1 MSPKTPSEAIADGF
15 RFKSVQFYIPIWL
28 PLDSFIRSIPHVG
41 PKILSFLPVPCAN
54 YLHLGLTRKQ
64 RIEWAI
70 MDTYDQLGARYDM
83 PKTLEEVQD
92 MVDSS
97 DNDTVEVFYGSNGV
111 VANIGKI

>member
-1 MSPKTPSEAIADGF
+1 
-15 RFKSVQFYIPIWL
+15 
-28 PLDSFIRSIPHVG
+28 
-41 PKILSFLPVPCAN
+41 
-54 YLHLGLTRKQ
+54 
-64 RIEWAI
+64 